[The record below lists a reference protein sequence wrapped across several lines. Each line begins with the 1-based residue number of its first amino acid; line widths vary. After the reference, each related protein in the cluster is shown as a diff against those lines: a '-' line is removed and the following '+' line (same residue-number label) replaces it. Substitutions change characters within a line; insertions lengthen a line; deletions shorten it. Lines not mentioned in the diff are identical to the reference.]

1 MTRLSKKWKKINA
14 EVDFNKVYTPSEAI
28 TVMKNFVSSKFDES
42 LDVAV
47 NLGVDPR
54 HADQIVR
61 GVCSLPNGLGKT
73 VRVAVFAK
81 GKFAEDA
88 QAAGAD
94 IVGADDLVQ
103 EILAGKINFDRCI
116 ATPDMMPLIGRLAK
130 ILGPRG
136 LMPNPKTGTVTTNV
150 KAIIEEIKA
159 GSVEFKCEK
168 TGIVHAG
175 LGKISFE
182 TEKLV
187 ENLRSFVGALI
198 KAKPTGA
205 KGNYILKTSLST
217 TQGVGL
223 TIDIKE
229 YLA

>member
-28 TVMKNFVSSKFDES
+28 TVMKKFVSSKFDES

-88 QAAGAD
+88 LAAGAD
-94 IVGADDLVQ
+94 IVGADELVQ

-150 KAIIEEIKA
+150 KEIISEIKA

-175 LGKISFE
+175 LGRISFD

-187 ENLRSFVGALI
+187 ENLRSFVGALV